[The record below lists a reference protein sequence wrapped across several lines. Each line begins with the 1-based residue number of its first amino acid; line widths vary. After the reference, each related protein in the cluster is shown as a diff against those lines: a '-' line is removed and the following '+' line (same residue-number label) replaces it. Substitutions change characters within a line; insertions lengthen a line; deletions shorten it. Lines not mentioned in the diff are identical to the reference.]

1 MMETKKILILNASPR
16 KRGNIAQMVAEMS
29 DEAKT
34 QGAEVDVVE
43 VQKLN
48 VQPCV
53 ACMQCRAENCLF
65 DCITKGNTARICQ
78 IEVRAVFS

>member
-29 DEAKT
+29 DEAKA
-34 QGAEVDVVE
+34 QGAEVDVVD

-48 VQPCV
+48 VQPCM
-53 ACMQCRAENCLF
+53 ACMKCRA
-65 DCITKGNTARICQ
+65 KG
-78 IEVRAVFS
+78 F